1 MRGFFVAFL
10 CMFVPAL
17 ALAVQEVA
25 TDTSASEIDIGL
37 MFAGDHVY
45 FFGTVPE
52 DGVDVVVLLESTE
65 DEPAVVNVKGQVG
78 PVWMNTKQFSV
89 SGLPLIY
96 KIHATRP
103 LNEIMDKALARELG
117 LGYDVLKERMSIK
130 PIRGEVE
137 EGDKDLV
144 FEGILKIRQDENLYN
159 IDEKRVEVKKGRLF
173 KHYFRFPSKA
183 KEGKYVATSF
193 IFKDGKLIGKG
204 VDEIVIKKTGLEAMI
219 ATLAHSHPALYGV
232 LAVFLAVCAGLFVGF
247 IFKTRG
253 GH

>member
-1 MRGFFVAFL
+1 MRRLFLGFL
-10 CMFVPAL
+10 CVLVPVL
-17 ALAVQEVA
+17 ALAVEEVA

-45 FFGTVPE
+45 FFGSVPE

-65 DEPAVVNVKGQVG
+65 SEPTVVNVKGRVG
-78 PVWMNTKQFSV
+78 PLWMNTKQFSV
-89 SGLPLIY
+89 TGLPLMY

-103 LNEIMDKALARELG
+103 LSEIMDSALARELG
-117 LGYDVLKERMSIK
+117 LGYEVLKERMSIK

-137 EGDKDLV
+137 EGDKDIV
-144 FEGILKIRQDENLYN
+144 FDGILKIRQEENLYN
-159 IDEKRVEVKKGRLF
+159 IDEKRVELKKGRLF

-193 IFKDGKLIGKG
+193 IFKNGKLIGKG
-204 VDEIVIKKTGLEAMI
+204 VDEIVIKKTGLEATI
-219 ATLAHSHPALYGV
+219 AWLAHSHPAVYGIVSV
-232 LAVFLAVCAGLFVGF
+232 LLAVCAGLFVGF